1 MSIELQSRISQIR
14 ESATKNSFQNGELLS
29 LAKDCISQNADKE
42 LLHQLLD
49 ISHLSTISSH
59 IQKTKQVD
67 IWFNYLLEIIQLS
80 GFNVGY
86 LLKQR
91 AEKYKEKIAFFVI
104 KNGKISNISYSSLW
118 KKVVEIGKGVS
129 SFNNRDLK
137 PTIGLLTH
145 NQLNGAL
152 VDLACLSFGFKIIP
166 IPLNSTSEHASY
178 IINHSEITHL
188 FIGGENAE
196 KIWNDIRH
204 SHDIVTIAMS
214 EANQI
219 TDYSMNW
226 DSFLSSGDF
235 VQDFDVNRQLSN
247 IDMNAIQTIMY
258 TSGTTAN
265 PKGIIFD
272 QVNIMS
278 KRFARALALP
288 SLSSEDIFLAYLPLF
303 HTFGRYFEM
312 LGSIFWGSSYCFAE
326 SPAFNSLL
334 NDFKIIKPTIFIS
347 IPKRWLQI
355 YEMLQNE
362 MDLDSDSEEIIK
374 KRLKE
379 ITGGNLK
386 WGLSAAGFLDPDIFL
401 FFQSNGINLLSGY
414 GMTEATGGITM
425 TPPSDYVNNSVG
437 KALPGIKLKLEKDG
451 ELCLKGP
458 YVTKSYYKENNSGV
472 FKDGWFYTEDIFQE
486 KNGHYF
492 IIDRKKD
499 IYKNSRG
506 QTIAPQKIENLFQD
520 FDSIKSIFLVGD
532 GKEFNTVLIYPD
544 HQNSP
549 LDLNFESDK
558 TIRDFFSSIILSVN
572 SFLAPFERIVNYVLI
587 HRDFS
592 KERGELTHKGTFIR
606 TQVLKNF
613 KKIIDPLY
621 EKNYISLYNNSK
633 EVRIPNWLTREIG
646 TVKNNISWDGKI
658 LTIKDQSK
666 KMNLNWIDNNIQIG
680 DFIYTTKSSLI
691 DFELIIQAPE
701 LWLGN
706 LNFSDFIGDS
716 IFRLKEPKECSS
728 LDLLK
733 PNLAFP
739 SIQKS
744 MMKEEKDTILQSLH
758 HAVYLYLINDISV
771 FDIIISTID
780 RGIGNWSSTLINS
793 FIVFKNNSK
802 PFFQIKLLEALAPL
816 LSGELFISLLEE
828 IFFLQRRLNPEKGFH
843 FNINRANDEHYK
855 SLIEYLKQSKENFN
869 RNNKDK
875 NEFIKILL
883 LIIAEFGT
891 VHPTRFVWSRSELV
905 NWQLSN
911 TTQSIF
917 STSQKAYY
925 NLIKGFRSW
934 VGKTTLLTVDPET
947 GKEYGWIDV
956 ITFDENVR
964 LKHKKIL
971 IEAISKTSIVRES
984 IFLFSKNYLIN
995 LNDIPQK
1002 GIWVTCLGNNKNK
1015 SVFRLLIKTRT
1026 FGIHNLVVNINEG
1039 WESEFIDEE
1048 TKWLII
1054 MSSGMSTKP
1063 LVENFGGYWPEYN
1076 LFSEEYIQ
1084 EETLETYLDRNK
1096 KDINDKSKIDR
1107 WQMRWLHFIWSGVQA
1122 YQEFWFRTN
1131 FKLSIQPPSPN
1142 NLVIPKHDYKL
1153 GTNIISISERK
1164 KINSI
1169 TDHFLSLYTEFIVKT
1184 EQKYPGLQHM
1194 SDWEVIFTATL
1205 QALKVKEGLKIID
1218 KLKNE
1223 LNQSPLKKKCELVG
1237 LTIERI
1243 EQFINDINAYG
1254 VLTKPVVFAS
1264 LRYERWLDLNSEAT
1278 LNAKASILTELY
1290 KDYGLDSLLDEYP
1303 ETRVRFFMMTCFKDN
1318 NIQLNEQFLLII
1330 KDLREQK
1337 LSPWDLQD
1345 RISEIQERI
1354 PLDKDEKF
1362 FLARMLFPNIDS
1374 ADYVELIT
1382 TSKGD
1387 RSLLNLVY
1395 QVECKDEKLYQLRPA
1410 FFPKEIT
1417 SFHSL
1422 LTKSLLT
1429 VTFTSDHE
1437 FLFAFNNRNRLVGG
1451 LFWKNT
1457 GEKSIYLEWVAIRK
1471 KYQKIGLSKLL
1482 MNDLF
1487 KRMEHKNIQIITV
1500 GFYAENFFSK
1510 YGFKIDK
1517 KYGGMVR
1524 HL

>member
-14 ESATKNSFQNGELLS
+14 ESATKNNFQSGELLS

-49 ISHLSTISSH
+49 IAHLNNVSRYVH
-59 IQKTKQVD
+59 KTKQVD

-80 GFNVGY
+80 RFSVGY

-91 AEKYKEKIAFFVI
+91 AEKYRNKIAFYI
-104 KNGKISNISYSSLW
+104 IRGGRLSDISYSFLW
-118 KKVVEIGKGVS
+118 KKVIEIGKGLS
-129 SFNNRDLK
+129 LFNHRDDK

-152 VDLACLSFGFKIIP
+152 VDLACLSFGFKVVP
-166 IPLNSTSEHASY
+166 IPLNSTTGHASY

-188 FIGGENAE
+188 FIGGKYAD
-196 KIWNDIRH
+196 KIWNEIKD
-204 SHDIVTIAMS
+204 SHEIITINMS
-214 EANQI
+214 EANRF
-219 TDYSMNW
+219 TNYSMNW
-226 DSFLSSGDF
+226 DSFLSSSDT
-235 VQDFDVNRQLSN
+235 VQDFDVKRYLNN
-247 IDMNAIQTIMY
+247 IDMKAIQTIMY

-272 QVNIMS
+272 QINIIS

-288 SLSSEDIFLAYLPLF
+288 NLDSEDIFLAYLPLF

-334 NDFKIIKPTIFIS
+334 NDFKIVKPTIFIS

-355 YEMLQNE
+355 YEMLQSE
-362 MDLDSDSEEIIK
+362 LDLDSDSEKIIK
-374 KRLKE
+374 KRLQE

-386 WGLSAAGFLDPDIFL
+386 WGLSAAGFLDPDTFL

-425 TPPSDYVNNSVG
+425 TPPNDYVNNSVG
-437 KALPGIKLKLEKDG
+437 KILPGITLKLKEDG

-458 YVTKSYYKENNSGV
+458 YVTKSYYKEKKDKV
-472 FKDGWFYTEDIFQE
+472 FKDGWFYTEDIFEE

-520 FDSIKSIFLVGD
+520 FDAIKSIFLIGD

-544 HQNSP
+544 HQNAP
-549 LDLNFESDK
+549 IDLNLESDK
-558 TIRDFFSSIILSVN
+558 NIRDFFSSMILSVN
-572 SFLAPFERIVNYVLI
+572 SFLSPFERIVNYVI
-587 HRDFS
+587 INRDFS
-592 KERGELTHKGTFIR
+592 KEKGELTHKGTFIR
-606 TQVLKNF
+606 NQVLKNF
-613 KKIIDPLY
+613 KNIIDPLY
-621 EKNYISLYNNSK
+621 EKNYVSLYNNSK
-633 EVRIPNWLTREIG
+633 EIRIPNWLTREIG

-666 KMNLNWIDNNIQIG
+666 NMSLNWIDNNIQIG
-680 DFIYTTKSSLI
+680 DFIYKTKSSLL
-691 DFELIIQAPE
+691 DFELFIQYPQ

-706 LNFSDFIGDS
+706 FNFSDFVGNS
-716 IFRLKEPKECSS
+716 IFRLNEPKEYSS

-733 PNLAFP
+733 ANLALP
-739 SIQKS
+739 LVQNPI
-744 MMKEEKDTILQSLH
+744 EKDEDTILQSLH
-758 HAVYLYLINDISV
+758 KAVYLFLIKDISA

-780 RGIGNWSSTLINS
+780 KGLGNWSNTLINS
-793 FIVFKNNSK
+793 FIVFKNSSK
-802 PFFQIKLLEALAPL
+802 SFFQVKLLEALAPL
-816 LSGELFISLLEE
+816 LSGELFIKILEE
-828 IFFLQRRLNPEKGFH
+828 VFFVQRKVSPEKGFH
-843 FNINRANDEHYK
+843 FNINRANDGHYE
-855 SLIEYLKQSKENFN
+855 SLIKYLKHAKENFDKSD
-869 RNNKDK
+869 NNK

-891 VHPTRFVWSRSELV
+891 AHPTRFVWSRSELI
-905 NWQLSN
+905 NWQLYK
-911 TTQSIF
+911 TTKSIF
-917 STSQKAYY
+917 STSQKTYF

-934 VGKTTLLTVDPET
+934 IGKTTLLTVDPET
-947 GKEYGWIDV
+947 GIEYSWKDV

-971 IEAISKTSIVRES
+971 IEAISKTSLIRES

-995 LNDIPQK
+995 LNDIPRK
-1002 GIWVTCLGNNKNK
+1002 GIWVTCLGNNKSK
-1015 SVFRLLIKTRT
+1015 SVFRLLVKTRT

-1039 WESEFIDEE
+1039 WEREFIDEE

-1054 MSSGMSTKP
+1054 MSSGMNTKP

-1084 EETLETYLDRNK
+1084 EETLKTYLDRNK

-1107 WQMRWLHFIWSGVQA
+1107 WQMRWLHFIWSGIQA

-1131 FKLSIQPPSPN
+1131 YKLSIQPPSPN

-1164 KINSI
+1164 NTNSI
-1169 TDHFLSLYTEFIVKT
+1169 TDHFLSLYTEFIIKT
-1184 EQKYPGLQHM
+1184 EQKYQGLQHM

-1205 QALKVKEGLKIID
+1205 QALKVKEGVSILN

-1223 LNQSPLKKKCELVG
+1223 LNQSPLNKKCEIVG
-1237 LTIERI
+1237 LTFERI
-1243 EQFINDINAYG
+1243 DRFINDINAYG

-1290 KDYGLDSLLDEYP
+1290 KDYRLDNLLDEYP

-1318 NIQLNEQFLLII
+1318 NVQLNEEFLLII
-1330 KDLREQK
+1330 KDLRTQK
-1337 LSPWDLQD
+1337 LNPWDIQE
-1345 RISEIQERI
+1345 RISEIQEKI
-1354 PLDKDEKF
+1354 SLNKDEKF
-1362 FLARMLFPNIDS
+1362 FLARMLFPHIDS

-1471 KYQKIGLSKLL
+1471 KHQKIGLSKLL

-1487 KRMEHKNIQIITV
+1487 KRMEHKNIHIITV
-1500 GFYAENFFSK
+1500 GFYAEKFFSK

-1524 HL
+1524 KL

>member
-1 MSIELQSRISQIR
+1 MSSELQSRVSQVK
-14 ESATKNSFQNGELLS
+14 ESALKNNLQGEELLS
-29 LAKDCISQNADKE
+29 LAKDCISQKAEKK

-49 ISHLSTISSH
+49 IAHLSSVSNYIH
-59 IQKTKQVD
+59 KTKQVD

-80 GFNVGY
+80 RFSVGY
-86 LLKQR
+86 LLEQR
-91 AEKYKEKIAFFVI
+91 AKKYNGKIAFYVI
-104 KNGKISNISYSSLW
+104 ENGELYDISYSSLW
-118 KKVVEIGKGVS
+118 KKVTEIGRGLS
-129 SFNNRDLK
+129 LLNNKDDQ
-137 PTIGLLTH
+137 PIIGLLTH
-145 NQLNGAL
+145 NQLNGVL
-152 VDLACLSFGFKIIP
+152 VDLACLSFGYKIIP
-166 IPLNSTSEHASY
+166 IPLNSTTEHASY
-178 IINHSEITHL
+178 IINHSDISHL
-188 FIGGENAE
+188 FIDGKNAG
-196 KIWNDIRH
+196 KIWNEIKH
-204 SHDIVTIAMS
+204 LHKIVTIS
-214 EANQI
+214 LNEAHQNAN
-219 TDYSMNW
+219 YSMNW
-226 DSFLSSGDF
+226 DSFLSSSDK
-235 VQDFDVNRQLSN
+235 VQGFKVREHLDNV
-247 IDMNAIQTIMY
+247 DMKAIQTIMY

-265 PKGIIFD
+265 PKGIVFD
-272 QVNIMS
+272 QINIIS

-288 SLSSEDIFLAYLPLF
+288 NLSSEDIFLAYLPLF

-334 NDFKIIKPTIFIS
+334 NDFKIAKPTIFIS
-347 IPKRWLQI
+347 IPKRWVQI

-362 MDLDSDSEEIIK
+362 LDLNSDSEEVIK
-374 KRLKE
+374 KRLQE

-386 WGLSAAGFLDPDIFL
+386 WGLSAAGFLDPDTFL

-425 TPPSDYVNNSVG
+425 TPPNDYVNNSVG
-437 KALPGIKLKLEKDG
+437 KILPGIKLKLEKDG

-458 YVTKSYYKENNSGV
+458 YVTKGYHKENKNEI
-472 FKDGWFYTEDIFQE
+472 FRDGWFYTEDIFKE

-520 FDSIKSIFLVGD
+520 FDAIKSIFLVGD
-532 GKEFNTVLIYPD
+532 GREFNTVLIYPD
-544 HQNSP
+544 YQNSP
-549 LDLNFESDK
+549 LDIKLESDK
-558 TIRDFFSSIILSVN
+558 NIRDFFSSLILSVN
-572 SFLAPFERIVNYVLI
+572 SFLSPFERIVNYVLI
-587 HRDFS
+587 NRNFS
-592 KERGELTHKGTFIR
+592 KEKSEITHKGTFVRSQI
-606 TQVLKNF
+606 LKNF

-621 EKNYISLYNNSK
+621 EKNYVSLYDNSK
-633 EVRIPNWLTREIG
+633 EIRIPNWLTREIG
-646 TVKNNISWDGKI
+646 TVKNNISWNGKI

-666 KMNLNWIDNNIQIG
+666 NMILNWTNNIIQIG
-680 DFIYTTKSSLI
+680 SFTYKTKSSMI
-691 DFELIIQAPE
+691 DFELFIQSPQ

-716 IFRLKEPKECSS
+716 IFRLKEPKEYFS
-728 LDLLK
+728 LYLLK
-733 PNLAFP
+733 VDLALPLMRKLVFN
-739 SIQKS
+739 
-744 MMKEEKDTILQSLH
+744 EKDTILLSLH
-758 HAVYLYLINDISV
+758 KAIYLFLKKDTSA
-771 FDIIISTID
+771 FDIIVSIID
-780 RGIGNWSSTLINS
+780 VGIGNWSKTFINS
-793 FIVFKNNSK
+793 FLIIKNNSK
-802 PFFQIKLLEALAPL
+802 PFFQIKLLEASAPL
-816 LSGELFISLLEE
+816 LSGELFIKLLEE
-828 IFFLQRRLNPEKGFH
+828 IFFLQRKLAPEKGFH
-843 FNINRANDEHYK
+843 FNINRAKDEHYK
-855 SLIEYLKQSKENFN
+855 SLIKYLKYAKENFDKT
-869 RNNKDK
+869 NNDK

-883 LIIAEFGT
+883 LIIADFGT
-891 VHPTRFVWSRSELV
+891 IHPTRFVWSRSELI

-911 TTQSIF
+911 TTKSIY

-934 VGKTTLLTVDPET
+934 IGKTTLLTVDPET
-947 GKEYGWIDV
+947 GKEYGWNDV

-964 LKHKKIL
+964 QKQKEIL
-971 IEAISKTSIVRES
+971 IDAIGKTSLIRES

-995 LNDIPQK
+995 LNNIPQQ

-1015 SVFRLLIKTRT
+1015 SVFRLLIKTRS
-1026 FGIHNLVVNINEG
+1026 FGVHNLVVNINEG
-1039 WESEFIDEE
+1039 WEREFIDEE
-1048 TKWLII
+1048 TKLLII
-1054 MSSGMSTKP
+1054 MSSGMGTKP

-1096 KDINDKSKIDR
+1096 KDINDKNKIDR

-1131 FKLSIQPPSPN
+1131 YQLSIQPPDPN

-1164 KINSI
+1164 NVDSI
-1169 TDHFLSLYTEFIVKT
+1169 IDHFLSLYTEFIVKT

-1205 QALKVKEGLKIID
+1205 QALKVKEGINIIK

-1223 LNQSPLKKKCELVG
+1223 LSESPLNKKCELVG

-1243 EQFINDINAYG
+1243 EQFIKDINSYG

-1278 LNAKASILTELY
+1278 LNAKASILKELY
-1290 KDYGLDSLLDEYP
+1290 KDYDLDSLLVEYP
-1303 ETRVRFFMMTCFKDN
+1303 ETRVRFFMMTCFKGN
-1318 NIQLNEQFLLII
+1318 NMQLNEQFQLII
-1330 KDLREQK
+1330 RDLRIRNLNPLNIQE
-1337 LSPWDLQD
+1337 
-1345 RISEIQERI
+1345 RISEIQEKLS
-1354 PLDKDEKF
+1354 LDKNEKF
-1362 FLARMLFPNIDS
+1362 FLARMLFPHIDS

-1395 QVECKDEKLYQLRPA
+1395 QVECKDENLYQLRPA

-1437 FLFAFNNRNRLVGG
+1437 FLFAFNDRNRLVGG

-1457 GEKSIYLEWVAIRK
+1457 GNNSIYLEWVAIRK
-1471 KYQKIGLSKLL
+1471 KYQKIGLSRLL

-1487 KRMEHKNIQIITV
+1487 KRMEHKNIKIIIV
-1500 GFYAENFFSK
+1500 GFYAEKFFSK

-1517 KYGGMVR
+1517 KYGGMVKE
-1524 HL
+1524 L

>member
-14 ESATKNSFQNGELLS
+14 ESATKNNFQSGELLS
-29 LAKDCISQNADKE
+29 LAKDCISQNANKE

-49 ISHLSTISSH
+49 IAHLSTVSNH
-59 IQKTKQVD
+59 VHKTKQID

-80 GFNVGY
+80 RFSVGY

-91 AEKYKEKIAFFVI
+91 AEKYKDKIAFYVI
-104 KNGKISNISYSSLW
+104 RKGRLSDISYSFLW
-118 KKVVEIGKGVS
+118 KKVIEIGKGLS
-129 SFNNRDLK
+129 LFNHRDDK
-137 PTIGLLTH
+137 PTIGIFTH

-152 VDLACLSFGFKIIP
+152 VDLACLSFGFRAVP
-166 IPLNSTSEHASY
+166 IPVNSTTEHASY

-188 FIGGENAE
+188 FIGGKNGD
-196 KIWNDIRH
+196 KIWNEIND
-204 SHDIVTIAMS
+204 SHEIITINMN
-214 EANQI
+214 EANRL
-219 TDYSMNW
+219 TNYSMNW
-226 DSFLSSGDF
+226 DSFLSSSDT
-235 VQDFDVNRQLSN
+235 VQDFDVNEYLSN
-247 IDMNAIQTIMY
+247 IDMEAIQTIMY

-272 QVNIMS
+272 QINIMS

-288 SLSSEDIFLAYLPLF
+288 NINSEDIFLAYLPLF

-334 NDFKIIKPTIFIS
+334 NDFKIVKPTIFIS

-355 YEMLQNE
+355 YEMLQSE
-362 MDLDSDSEEIIK
+362 LDLDSDSEKIIK
-374 KRLKE
+374 KRLQE

-386 WGLSAAGFLDPDIFL
+386 WGLSAAGFLDPDTFL

-425 TPPSDYVNNSVG
+425 TPPNDYVNNSVG
-437 KALPGIKLKLEKDG
+437 KILPGITLKLEEDG

-458 YVTKSYYKENNSGV
+458 YVTKSYYKQEKDKV
-472 FKDGWFYTEDIFQE
+472 FKNGWFYTEDIFE
-486 KNGHYF
+486 ENNGHYF
-492 IIDRKKD
+492 IVDRKKD

-506 QTIAPQKIENLFQD
+506 QTIAPQKIENFFQD
-520 FDSIKSIFLVGD
+520 FDAIKSIFLIGD

-549 LDLNFESDK
+549 IDLNLESDK
-558 TIRDFFSSIILSVN
+558 NIRDFFSSMILSVN
-572 SFLAPFERIVNYVLI
+572 SFLSPFERIVNYVI
-587 HRDFS
+587 INRDFS
-592 KERGELTHKGTFIR
+592 KEKGELTHKGTFIR
-606 TQVLKNF
+606 NQVLKNF
-613 KKIIDPLY
+613 KNIIDLLY
-621 EKNYISLYNNSK
+621 EKNYVSLYNNSK
-633 EVRIPNWLTREIG
+633 EIRIPNWLTREIG

-666 KMNLNWIDNNIQIG
+666 NMSLNWIDNNIQIG
-680 DFIYTTKSSLI
+680 DFIYKTKSSLL
-691 DFELIIQAPE
+691 DFELFIQCPQ

-706 LNFSDFIGDS
+706 FNFSDFVGNS
-716 IFRLKEPKECSS
+716 IFRLNEPKEYSS
-728 LDLLK
+728 LDLIK
-733 PNLAFP
+733 ANLALP
-739 SIQKS
+739 LVQNPI
-744 MMKEEKDTILQSLH
+744 EKDEDTILQSLH
-758 HAVYLYLINDISV
+758 KAVYLFLIKDISA

-780 RGIGNWSSTLINS
+780 KGLGNWSNTLINS
-793 FIVFKNNSK
+793 FIVFKNSSK
-802 PFFQIKLLEALAPL
+802 SFFQVKLLEALAPL
-816 LSGELFISLLEE
+816 LSGELFIKMLEE
-828 IFFLQRRLNPEKGFH
+828 VFFVQRKVSPEKGFH
-843 FNINRANDEHYK
+843 FNINRANDEHYE
-855 SLIEYLKQSKENFN
+855 SLIKYLKHAKENFDKN
-869 RNNKDK
+869 DKNK

-891 VHPTRFVWSRSELV
+891 AHPTRFVWSRSELI
-905 NWQLSN
+905 NWQLYK
-911 TTQSIF
+911 TTKSIF
-917 STSQKAYY
+917 STSQKTYY

-934 VGKTTLLTVDPET
+934 IGKTTLLTVDPET
-947 GKEYGWIDV
+947 GTEYSWKDV

-971 IEAISKTSIVRES
+971 IKAISKTSLIRES

-995 LNDIPQK
+995 LNDIPRK
-1002 GIWVTCLGNNKNK
+1002 GIWVTCLGNNKSK
-1015 SVFRLLIKTRT
+1015 SVFRLLVKTRT
-1026 FGIHNLVVNINEG
+1026 FGKHNLVVNINEG
-1039 WESEFIDEE
+1039 WEREFIDEE

-1054 MSSGMSTKP
+1054 MSSGMNTKP

-1084 EETLETYLDRNK
+1084 EETLKTYLDRNK

-1107 WQMRWLHFIWSGVQA
+1107 WQMRWLHFIWSGIQA

-1131 FKLSIQPPSPN
+1131 YKLSIQPPSPN

-1164 KINSI
+1164 NTNSI
-1169 TDHFLSLYTEFIVKT
+1169 TDHFLSLYTEFIIKT

-1205 QALKVKEGLKIID
+1205 QALKVKEGVSILN

-1223 LNQSPLKKKCELVG
+1223 LNQSPLNKKCEIVG
-1237 LTIERI
+1237 LTFERI
-1243 EQFINDINAYG
+1243 DRFINDINAYG

-1290 KDYGLDSLLDEYP
+1290 KDYGLDNLLDEYP

-1318 NIQLNEQFLLII
+1318 NVQLNEEFLLII
-1330 KDLREQK
+1330 RDLRTQK
-1337 LSPWDLQD
+1337 LNPWD
-1345 RISEIQERI
+1345 IQERI
-1354 PLDKDEKF
+1354 SKIQERLSLNKDEKF
-1362 FLARMLFPNIDS
+1362 FLARMLFPHIDS

-1395 QVECKDEKLYQLRPA
+1395 QVECEDEKLYQLRPA

-1451 LFWKNT
+1451 LFWKNN

-1487 KRMEHKNIQIITV
+1487 KRMEHKNIHIITV
-1500 GFYAENFFSK
+1500 GFYAEKFFSK

-1524 HL
+1524 KL